1 MAVAPCQVSKWVSL
15 LHLFRRARKRWL
27 WYMGARHDGAMANM
41 EVRSDS
47 EPETSP
53 PVGIN
58 PIDEKAA
65 QQLES
70 KRVVTLFGEVDD
82 ELCRRVAMQIL
93 LLADRD
99 PQAPI
104 VLLVDSPG
112 GSVFAGMIVYD
123 AIQLVPCPVHTVALG
138 FAASMGQFLVT
149 AGEPGHRLA
158 IPHARMLIHQPS
170 AGIGGSSIDI
180 GIQAEQHRRSKQEL
194 FHLQARHIGKS
205 VEQIERDSDRDR
217 WFFAPE
223 AVDYGLVDGLVER
236 WSELIGS

>member
-1 MAVAPCQVSKWVSL
+1 MARLA
-15 LHLFRRARKRWL
+15 
-27 WYMGARHDGAMANM
+27 GALHDGVMTIL
-41 EVRSDS
+41 ETRFDS
-47 EPETSP
+47 EPEKAT
-53 PVGIN
+53 PVGID
-58 PIDEKAA
+58 PMVTKAA
-65 QQLES
+65 EQLES
-70 KRVVTLFGEVDD
+70 KRVVTLFGQVDD
-82 ELCRRVAMQIL
+82 ELCRRVAVQIL

-99 PQAPI
+99 PEAPI

-123 AIQLVPCPVHTVALG
+123 AMQLVPCPIHTVALG

-180 GIQAEQHRRSKQEL
+180 GIQAEQHVRSKQEL
-194 FHLQARHIGKS
+194 FRLQARHIGKS

-223 AVDYGLVDGLVER
+223 AVDYGLVDGLVGR